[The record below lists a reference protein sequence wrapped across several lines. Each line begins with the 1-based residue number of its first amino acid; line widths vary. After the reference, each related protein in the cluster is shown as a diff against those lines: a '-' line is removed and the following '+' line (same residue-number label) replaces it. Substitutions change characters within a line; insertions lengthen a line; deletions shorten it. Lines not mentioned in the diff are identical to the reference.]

1 MGGKILRASSLI
13 LALGLT
19 ASFSHADDK
28 KIKIAIAGDSTVAS
42 YTKPEIAGWG
52 QIIGKYFKDNV
63 SIENFA
69 ISGRSTKTFQKNGDW
84 QKLLDSKPDYIFVQ
98 FGHNDS
104 HAKDRPEATDAA
116 TEYKDNLR
124 KFADDAK
131 KIKAEIIF
139 VTPMYRRTFT
149 KDGKLTDN
157 LLPYANAMKEVAKE
171 KGALLIDL
179 HTSSGKLVEE
189 LGEEKSKYMANKL
202 GDRTHFSPA
211 GADKM
216 AQLIVDDL
224 KKTDSELK
232 KYLK

>member
-1 MGGKILRASSLI
+1 MGGKIFMLC
-13 LALGLT
+13 GLCMT
-19 ASFSHADDK
+19 TVLCQADMK
-28 KIKIAIAGDSTVAS
+28 KVKISIAGDSTVAS

-52 QIIGKYFKDNV
+52 QLIGKYFEDDV

-69 ISGRSTKTFQKNGDW
+69 ISGRSTKTFQEKGDW
-84 QKLLDSKPDYIFVQ
+84 RKLLDSKPGYILVQ

-116 TEYKDNLR
+116 TDYKDNLR

-131 KIKAEIIF
+131 KTGAKIIF
-139 VTPMYRRTFT
+139 ITPMYRRTF
-149 KDGKLTDN
+149 KNGKLADN

-171 KGALLIDL
+171 KGILIIDL
-179 HTSSGKLVEE
+179 HASSGKLVQE
-189 LGEEKSKYMANKL
+189 LGKEKSKYMANKP
-202 GDRTHFSPA
+202 GDRTHFSPE

-216 AQLIVDDL
+216 AQLIIEDL

>member
-1 MGGKILRASSLI
+1 MLC
-13 LALGLT
+13 ALCVT
-19 ASFSHADDK
+19 TVICQADVK
-28 KIKIAIAGDSTVAS
+28 KIKISVAGDSTVAS

-52 QIIGKYFKDNV
+52 QVIGKYFKDNV

-69 ISGRSTKTFQKNGDW
+69 ISGRSTKTFQLNGDW
-84 QKLLDSKPDYIFVQ
+84 QKLLDSKPDYILVQ

-104 HAKDRPEATDAA
+104 HAKSRPEATDAS
-116 TEYKDNLR
+116 TEYKENLR

-131 KIKAEIIF
+131 KTGAKIIF
-139 VTPMYRRTFT
+139 ITPMYRRTFD
-149 KDGKLTDN
+149 KNGNLTDN

-171 KGALLIDL
+171 KGILIIDL
-179 HTSSGKLVEE
+179 HASSGKLVQE
-189 LGEEKSKYMANKL
+189 LGEEKSKYMANKP

-211 GADKM
+211 GADQM
-216 AQLIVDDL
+216 AQLIIEDL